1 MYQQILKELSHIKD
15 VYSLEDIL
23 KQYNSG
29 NYNSELLLQHSVIH
43 LSYLVKFLED
53 LKYDELAMD

>member
-1 MYQQILKELSHIKD
+1 MYQQTLEELSHIKD
-15 VYSLEDIL
+15 VYSLEEIL